1 LSDRLSLIRKM
12 HTRGKAAVI
21 GLGIAVVFAV
31 ALTIVEHGRVVERA
45 ITTTKAIALKPSYF
59 RILYD
64 AVQIEGGDYREEA
77 TIKADDEI
85 SFYLLNEYQHRIWE
99 LDGEPLPPK
108 EAEIAYQNFTDQSYV
123 YRFPG
128 SGNYYWV
135 FQNKDESVS
144 KNVKYSATRKWSG
157 PIGQSTLWTNMAI
170 AVGSVILFSVIVW
183 LIIMIRKFLKG
194 RQGIFPLKPS

>member
-1 LSDRLSLIRKM
+1 LGLIGKMRTHRKA
-12 HTRGKAAVI
+12 TVI
-21 GLGIAVVFAV
+21 VLGIAIVFAV
-31 ALTIVEHGRVVERA
+31 GLTIVEHGKVVERTT
-45 ITTTKAIALKPSYF
+45 TTTKIIELKPSYF

-64 AVQIEGGDYREEA
+64 AVQVEGSDYREEA

-85 SFYLLNEYQHRIWE
+85 NLYLLNEYQHEIWE

-108 EAEIAYQNFTDQSYV
+108 EAEIAYEGFTDQSYV

-135 FQNKDESVS
+135 FQNSDKSIS
-144 KNVKYSATRKWSG
+144 RTIKFSATRKWSES
-157 PIGQSTLWTNMAI
+157 IGQSTLWSNMAI
-170 AVGSVILFSVIVW
+170 AVGSVVLFIVIVW
-183 LIIMIRKFLKG
+183 LIAEIRKFLKD